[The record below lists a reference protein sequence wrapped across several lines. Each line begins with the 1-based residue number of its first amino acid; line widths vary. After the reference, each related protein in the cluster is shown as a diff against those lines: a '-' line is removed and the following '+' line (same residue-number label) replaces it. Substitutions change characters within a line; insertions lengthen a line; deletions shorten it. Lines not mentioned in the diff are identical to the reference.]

1 MFITMANAYK
11 QAGVDIEAGYEAVS
25 RMKKHVAKTIR
36 PEVMGGLGSFGGMFD
51 LSKINVK
58 EPVLVS
64 GTDGVGT
71 KLMLAFMMD
80 KHDTIGI
87 DAVAMCVNDIV
98 VQGAEPLYFLDY
110 IACGKAQPEKIE
122 QIVKGIADGC
132 EQAGCALIGGET
144 AEMPG
149 MYSEDEYDLAGF
161 SVGVAEKSKL
171 VTGSSIKP
179 GDVLIGLSSSGIH
192 SNGYS
197 LVRKVLLE
205 DGGLDLHKVYEGIDR
220 PLGEELLQPTKIYV
234 KSLLKAMEKFEI
246 KGMSHITGGG
256 FIENIPRMLPEG
268 VGAEVDYGSW
278 PIPSIFDLIQKTGN
292 LNREEMFNIF
302 NMGIGMVLAI
312 SEENLHDVIELLEE
326 QGEKAFVIGR
336 IKEGNGVTFGGGAL
350 V

>member
-1 MFITMANAYK
+1 MANAYK

-25 RMKKHVAKTIR
+25 RMKKHVSKTIR

-51 LSKINVK
+51 LSKVNVK

-171 VTGSSIKP
+171 VTGASIKP

-205 DGGLDLHKVYEGIDR
+205 DGKLDLNEIYGEIDR

-234 KSLLKAMEKFEI
+234 KSLLKTMDKFEI

-256 FIENIPRMLPEG
+256 FVENIPRMLPDG
-268 VGAEVDYGSW
+268 VGAEIDYGSW
-278 PIPSIFDLIQKTGN
+278 PIPAIFDLLQKTGN
-292 LNREEMFNIF
+292 LDRKEMFNIF

-312 SEENLHDVIELLEE
+312 DETILHDVIQLLEA
-326 QGEKAFVIGR
+326 QGEKAYIIGR
-336 IKEGNGVTFGGGAL
+336 IKDGNGVTFGGGAL

>member
-1 MFITMANAYK
+1 MANAYK
-11 QAGVDIEAGYEAVS
+11 QAGVDIEAGYEAVT
-25 RMKKHVAKTIR
+25 RMKKHVKRTIR
-36 PEVMGGLGSFGGMFD
+36 PEVLGGLGGFGGMFD
-51 LSKINVK
+51 LSQVNVK

-110 IACGKAQPEKIE
+110 IACGKAVPEKIE
-122 QIVKGIADGC
+122 SIVKGIADGC
-132 EQAGCALIGGET
+132 EMAGCALIGGET

-149 MYSEDEYDLAGF
+149 LYSEDEYDLAGF
-161 SVGVAEKSKL
+161 TVGVAEKSKL
-171 VTGSSIKP
+171 VTGDSIKP

-205 DGGLDLHKVYEGIDR
+205 EGKLDLHKTYGTLELS
-220 PLGEELLQPTKIYV
+220 LGEELLRPTKIYV
-234 KSLLKAMEKFEI
+234 KSLLEVMKSHEV

-268 VGAEVDYGSW
+268 IGAEIDYGSW
-278 PIPSIFDLIQKTGN
+278 PIPAIFDLIEETGK
-292 LNREEMFNIF
+292 LDKKEMFNIF

-312 SEENLHDVIELLEE
+312 SEEKLHETISILEAH
-326 QGEKAFVIGR
+326 GEKAFIIGR
-336 IKEGNGVTFGGGAL
+336 AKDGEGITFGGGSL
-350 V
+350 S

>member
-1 MFITMANAYK
+1 MANAYK

-25 RMKKHVAKTIR
+25 RMKKHVQRTIR

-51 LSKINVK
+51 LSKVDVK

-110 IACGKAQPEKIE
+110 IACGKALPEKIE
-122 QIVKGIADGC
+122 QIVKGIAEGC

-149 MYSEDEYDLAGF
+149 MYDEQEYDLAGF

-171 VTGSSIKP
+171 VTGASIKP

-205 DGGLDLHKVYEGIDR
+205 DGGLDLHQTYDGIGR
-220 PLGEELLQPTKIYV
+220 TLGEELLQPTKIYV
-234 KSLLKAMEKFEI
+234 KSLLKVMEKFEV

-256 FIENIPRMLPEG
+256 FIENIPRMLPEE
-268 VGAEVDYGSW
+268 VGAEIDYGSW
-278 PIPSIFDLIQKTGN
+278 PIPPIFDLIQATGN

-312 SEENLHDVIELLEE
+312 NEENLHEVIQLLEK
-326 QGEKAFVIGR
+326 QGEKAFIIGR
-336 IKEGNGVTFGGGAL
+336 AKAGNGVTFGGGAL